1 MSNPTTARRTYGRR
15 GLQITL
21 GAVAAI
27 PLLSGLNGMLAG
39 PTALPGQSGEV
50 SATLDS
56 EYRFVNA
63 FWLAAAP
70 LVWSALPRVEHRGDV
85 LRPVLGVAFAG
96 GIGRLIS
103 IRKKGRP
110 HPTMLAALGI
120 ELAAVPALLA
130 WHAVVARAAARD
142 TGC

>member
-1 MSNPTTARRTYGRR
+1 MSASNTGRRTYGRR
-15 GLQITL
+15 GLQVTL

-27 PLLSGLNGMLAG
+27 PLLSGLAGMVAG
-39 PTALPGQSGEV
+39 PSALPGQSGEV

-70 LVWSALPRVEHRGDV
+70 LVWSALPRVESRGDV
-85 LRPVLGVAFAG
+85 LRPVLGLAFAG
-96 GIGRLIS
+96 GIGRLLS
-103 IRKKGRP
+103 IRKKGLP

-120 ELAAVPALLA
+120 ELGAVPALIA
-130 WHAVVARAAARD
+130 WQALVARAARERM
-142 TGC
+142 G

>member
-1 MSNPTTARRTYGRR
+1 MSNPNTGRRTYGRR

-21 GAVAAI
+21 GTVAAI
-27 PLLSGLNGMLAG
+27 PFLSGLNGMISG

-70 LVWSALPRVEHRGDV
+70 LVWASVPRVERRGDV
-85 LRPVLGVAFAG
+85 LRPVLGVVFAG
-96 GIGRLIS
+96 GIGRLLS

-120 ELAAVPALLA
+120 ELAGIPVLLA
-130 WHAVVARAAARD
+130 WQAVVARAAARED
-142 TGC
+142 GR